1 MIVKPTPT
9 NQKSL
14 TKLQLSKDSI
24 RRQHELH
31 PRPRLTALIL
41 YISKKKWIVHPSML
55 IGCMLMSVHNWLRD
69 TNDNIVIARS

>member
-1 MIVKPTPT
+1 MNDCQTESTPT
-9 NQKSL
+9 NQKPL

-41 YISKKKWIVHPSML
+41 YISKKKVDYTPFNA
-55 IGCMLMSVHNWLRD
+55 NWVYAHVSSQLAQRHK
-69 TNDNIVIARS
+69 